1 MYVTYNIEQM
11 FLNLFDMFCIMELE
25 G

>member
-11 FLNLFDMFCIMELE
+11 FLNLFDKFCIMELE

>member
-1 MYVTYNIEQM
+1 MYVTYIIEQM